1 MTLTAPVRWTEGVRR
16 EVLPNGLTLL
26 VQRDSSAPAVAVV
39 THVRAG
45 FFDEPDRWQGIS
57 HVLEHMFFKGTP
69 TRGVGAVAR
78 ETKGAGGYLN
88 ASTSYDRT
96 SYFVVLPAGNLE
108 KALDIQAD
116 ALRHSTLDADELARE
131 LQVIIQE
138 ARRKRDTPGAVA
150 YETLHELMYDVHRIR
165 RWRIGHEDQLA
176 TFGRDDLMGYYR
188 SRYVPSA
195 TIVAIVGDV
204 DEDHALELGRRMYG
218 SWAPADAAVD
228 PSPAEPERR
237 DVRARTL
244 RGDVAQAELVIGWRT
259 VPPLHD
265 DAVALEVAATIIGT
279 GRGAWLYQRLRDTGI
294 VTSVAAH
301 SYAPT
306 ELGTFTIGAELEP
319 GRVADALAGIAADVA
334 RLSSAGPTAEDMD
347 RARAL
352 LQARW
357 ARRMEQ
363 MEGRAS
369 ALAMAEAMGGVDLL
383 EREYRQMETTTAE
396 DVRRAA
402 ARWLDPGAVSGVVY
416 LPEDQGDDLT
426 AAALERAF
434 AESAPGKVAALP
446 APRLP
451 PRDPPL
457 VRVPAGERFGVR
469 VVTLDGADILVRR
482 KPGVPLVTLG
492 IYVPRLEPDPP
503 ELAGLG
509 ALVVRSAARGAADFD
524 SAALAF
530 AFEVL
535 GGTLA
540 PAAGADSAGLGA
552 TVLADRMTDAAE
564 LLRLVFTEPRFE
576 TDALEAERRA
586 LINEAEQA
594 ADDMFR
600 YPFQLAYAAAF
611 GERGYGLP
619 VGGLPRTL
627 AAISARDV
635 RRWHERAL
643 AGVRPVI
650 IAVGDVEPEAAA
662 DALAGVFRHLPAR
675 PTPPRPDPAAWM
687 VAPDAMAE
695 RVVVRDKSQTALA
708 MAFPGPS
715 RRDPARHAA
724 EVWAAVASGLG
735 GRLFDAL
742 REKRSLAYTVLAAAW
757 QRSRAGA
764 LVTYIATAPEREE
777 EAREAMLAELAVFT
791 RERVSDE
798 ELVQAIEY
806 LAGQT
811 EVERQSGGALAGEI
825 LDAWLIGDGLQEIA
839 DPGAAFRRV
848 TADGVREVAA
858 ACLGQGRRAEG
869 VVRGGAPA
877 D

>member
-1 MTLTAPVRWTEGVRR
+1 MTLTAPTRWTAGVRR

-39 THVRAG
+39 THVQAG

-96 SYFVVLPAGNLE
+96 AYFVVLPAGNLE

-116 ALRHSTLDADELARE
+116 ALRHSILDAAELERE

-165 RWRIGHEDQLA
+165 RWRIGHEEQLA
-176 TFGRDDLMGYYR
+176 GFGRADLDGYYR
-188 SRYVPSA
+188 SRYVPSR

-218 SWAPADAAVD
+218 SWAAAEGAVD
-228 PSPAEPERR
+228 RSPEEPERR

-265 DAVALEVAATIIGT
+265 DAVPLEMAAAVIGA

-294 VTSVAAH
+294 VTAVAAH
-301 SYAPT
+301 NYAPT

-319 GRVADALAGIAADVA
+319 ERVSEALAGFAADVT
-334 RLSSAGPTAEDMD
+334 RLATTGPTTDDMA

-369 ALAMAEAMGGVDLL
+369 ALAMAESLGGVDLL
-383 EREYRQMETTTAE
+383 DREYDEMEAVTGE

-402 ARWLDPGAVSGVVY
+402 ARWLDPGAVSAVVY
-416 LPEDQGDDLT
+416 LPEDRGDDLT
-426 AAALERAF
+426 PEALERAF
-434 AESAPGKVAALP
+434 AEPAARSLVRPSVAALP
-446 APRLP
+446 LVA
-451 PRDPPL
+451 PPL
-457 VRVPAGERFGVR
+457 LRVPAGERFGVR

-492 IYVPRLEPDPP
+492 VYVPRLEPDPP

-509 ALVVRSAARGAADFD
+509 ALVVRSAARGAGNFD
-524 SAALAF
+524 SGALAF

-535 GGTLA
+535 GGTLS

-552 TVLADRMTDAAE
+552 AVLASRMTEAAE
-564 LLRLVFTEPRFE
+564 LLRLVFTEPRYD
-576 TDALEAERRA
+576 TDTVEAERRA

-627 AAISARDV
+627 AAISAADV

-650 IAVGDVEPEAAA
+650 IAVGDVEPETAAA
-662 DALAGVFRHLPAR
+662 ALAGVFRDLPAR
-675 PTPPRPDPAAWM
+675 PTPARPNPAAWI
-687 VAPDAMAE
+687 VPPGATAE
-695 RVVVRDKSQTALA
+695 RVVARDKTQTALA
-708 MAFPGPS
+708 MAFPGPA

-757 QRSRAGA
+757 QRARAGA
-764 LVTYIATAPEREE
+764 LVTYIATAPEREA
-777 EAREAMLAELAVFT
+777 EAREAMVAELATFA
-791 RERVSDE
+791 REPVTDE
-798 ELVQAIEY
+798 ELSQAIEY
-806 LAGQT
+806 LAGQS
-811 EVERQSGGALAGEI
+811 EVERQSGSAVAGEI
-825 LDAWLIGDGLQEIA
+825 LDAWLIGEGLQEIE
-839 DPGAAFRRV
+839 DPGAAYRRV
-848 TADGVREVAA
+848 TADAVREVASEY
-858 ACLGQGRRAEG
+858 LGQGRHAEG